1 MKEITLEKVDQIR
14 ERTGVS
20 YEMAKEALEANK
32 GDVLEALI
40 YIESNVV
47 VPFAE
52 EESSKYNYAKG
63 DSSNDGSK
71 RGETIEELKSWLKDT
86 IEKGNV
92 SRIKVKKDDA
102 ILVDVPVNAGIAATV
117 IAVIIPPIL
126 AFGVIAAVATKL
138 TIEITRCDGS
148 VEVVNKYVE
157 KAAVEVKGK
166 AFEIADIVKDKFN
179 NKKSD
184 FKNIKANRKNSH
196 TDDETVYT
204 YTVNFEDKE

>member
-14 ERTGVS
+14 ERTGVT
-20 YEMAKEALEANK
+20 YEAAKQALEVND

-40 YIESNVV
+40 YIERNVV

-52 EESSKYNYAKG
+52 ENSSEKESSPK
-63 DSSNDGSK
+63 
-71 RGETIEELKSWLKDT
+71 GETIDDLKTWLKET

-102 ILVDVPVNAGIAATV
+102 VLVDVPVNAGIAATV

-138 TIEITRCDGS
+138 TIEITKCDGS
-148 VEVVNKYVE
+148 VEVVNKYVKNAAKGVKE
-157 KAAVEVKGK
+157 KALD
-166 AFEIADIVKDKFN
+166 ITDIVKDKINNVKNSKN
-179 NKKSD
+179 NK
-184 FKNIKANRKNSH
+184 NNVYPE
-196 TDDETVYT
+196 DETVYT
-204 YTVNFEDKE
+204 YTVNFENKE

>member
-20 YEMAKEALEANK
+20 YEVAKEALESNN

-40 YIESNVV
+40 YIENNVI

-52 EESSKYNYAKG
+52 EKSFKYNYIKG
-63 DSSNDGSK
+63 NSSNNEAK
-71 RGETIEELKSWLKDT
+71 RGETIDELKLWLKDI

-92 SRIKVKKDDA
+92 SRIKVKKDDTV
-102 ILVDVPVNAGIAATV
+102 LVDVPVNAGIAATV

-157 KAAVEVKGK
+157 KAAGEVKGK
-166 AFEIADIVKDKFN
+166 AFEIAGIVRDKFN
-179 NKKSD
+179 NTKNN
-184 FKNIKANRKNSH
+184 FKNKQTNKHIVY
-196 TDDETVYT
+196 TGDDTVYT
-204 YTVNFEDKE
+204 YTVNFEDKK

>member
-20 YEMAKEALEANK
+20 YEMAKEALEANN

-52 EESSKYNYAKG
+52 EESSKYNYTKG
-63 DSSNDGSK
+63 DSSNDGLK
-71 RGETIEELKSWLKDT
+71 RGETIDELKSWLKDT

-92 SRIKVKKDDA
+92 SRIRVKKDDVV
-102 ILVDVPVNAGIAATV
+102 LVDVPINAGIAATV

-148 VEVVNKYVE
+148 VEVVNKYVK

-166 AFEIADIVKDKFN
+166 AFEIADIVKSKFN

-184 FKNIKANRKNSH
+184 FKNIKANRKKSH

-204 YTVNFEDKE
+204 YTVNFEDNE